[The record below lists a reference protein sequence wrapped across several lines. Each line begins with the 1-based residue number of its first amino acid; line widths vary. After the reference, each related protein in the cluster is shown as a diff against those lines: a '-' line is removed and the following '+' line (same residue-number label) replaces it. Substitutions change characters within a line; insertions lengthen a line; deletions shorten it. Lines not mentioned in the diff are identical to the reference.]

1 MEIKGWRR
9 GDLCMQTRRIATRSG
24 KIREKREKERKEIKS
39 NENRETRFSV

>member
-1 MEIKGWRR
+1 
-9 GDLCMQTRRIATRSG
+9 MQTRRIATRSG